1 MFALRRPALF
11 SWEPGK
17 ESGHGQNHRDKGEAL
32 WPRRLLSGVGVGV
45 RKSDEQLGEGEG
57 GTGRGGGRGTGWQ
70 KGLTFPA
77 HSPSEPHFGSITLK
91 R

>member
-1 MFALRRPALF
+1 MFALRHPALF

-45 RKSDEQLGEGEG
+45 RKSDEQPGEGEG
-57 GTGRGGGRGTGWQ
+57 GTGRGGGAGEQAGR
-70 KGLTFPA
+70 KDS
-77 HSPSEPHFGSITLK
+77 HSMPIPRVSHTSEVSH
-91 R
+91 